1 MVASDNRF
9 LVVWRIQSRE
19 RTLEVSRTY
28 WHDKKDSQICG
39 GSKLTEKKRAHDE
52 NLLIDFFEHAYADNS
67 VARIMETSV
76 KQIKIISPK
85 HGTRYQTSHAEQR
98 PEATWMRPRF
108 YQVTNSIAEQDT
120 CPWRYFKGRVSTT
133 QPGRK
138 ARAPCYYFNKRETYA
153 APETHRTST
162 VMRRHCGLLWSSTW
176 AHISRTNGTDSIRG
190 VEGGRLG
197 LLVFVQR
204 VFLCKGDGSGNDFL
218 FIE

>member
-39 GSKLTEKKRAHDE
+39 GSKLTKKKRAHDE
-52 NLLIDFFEHAYADNS
+52 NLLIDFFKHAYADNS

-120 CPWRYFKGRVSTT
+120 CSWRYFKGIHDTTRTKGTCPMLLFQQKRNVCSARST
-133 QPGRK
+133 QNIYGH
-138 ARAPCYYFNKRETYA
+138 AET
-153 APETHRTST
+153 
-162 VMRRHCGLLWSSTW
+162 LWSPVVVDLSSYFKDKW
-176 AHISRTNGTDSIRG
+176 DRQH
-190 VEGGRLG
+190 
-197 LLVFVQR
+197 
-204 VFLCKGDGSGNDFL
+204 
-218 FIE
+218 